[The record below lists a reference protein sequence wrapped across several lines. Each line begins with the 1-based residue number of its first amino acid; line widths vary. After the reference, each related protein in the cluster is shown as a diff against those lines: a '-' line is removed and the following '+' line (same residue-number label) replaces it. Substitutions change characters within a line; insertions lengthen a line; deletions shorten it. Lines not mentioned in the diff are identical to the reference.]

1 MTTKEYNNTEIAKR
15 VELLRKRSGM
25 SINKMATMA
34 GIDTGNLSRSI
45 NGKASFSDRVIYKIA
60 SALHV
65 SVDWLEKGIEPMFSP
80 TVASPSEVG
89 AGIIG
94 SNIDASNSKGFT
106 QTKLSLGRKKRLC
119 LHTMRLTAL
128 GLKTSMRSWKRKAC
142 LGIPEPAGCSVSLL
156 SSTLR

>member
-80 TVASPSEVG
+80 TVASLSEVG

-106 QTKLSLGRKKRLC
+106 QTISPTDALARELELLRKMVSDKDEEIKFLRAQLSTKISG
-119 LHTMRLTAL
+119 
-128 GLKTSMRSWKRKAC
+128 
-142 LGIPEPAGCSVSLL
+142 SV
-156 SSTLR
+156 

>member
-1 MTTKEYNNTEIAKR
+1 MTTKEYNNMEIAKR

-106 QTKLSLGRKKRLC
+106 QT
-119 LHTMRLTAL
+119 
-128 GLKTSMRSWKRKAC
+128 
-142 LGIPEPAGCSVSLL
+142 I
-156 SSTLR
+156 SSTDALARELELLRKMVSDKDEEIKFLRAQLSTKISGSV

>member
-60 SALHV
+60 SALNV

-80 TVASPSEVG
+80 TVASPSDVG

-106 QTKLSLGRKKRLC
+106 QT
-119 LHTMRLTAL
+119 
-128 GLKTSMRSWKRKAC
+128 
-142 LGIPEPAGCSVSLL
+142 I
-156 SSTLR
+156 SSTDALARELELLRKMVSDKDEEIKFLRAQLSTKISGSV

>member
-65 SVDWLEKGIEPMFSP
+65 SVDWLEKGIEPMFSS

-106 QTKLSLGRKKRLC
+106 QTIGSTDALARELELLRKMVADKDEEIKFLRAQLSTKISG
-119 LHTMRLTAL
+119 
-128 GLKTSMRSWKRKAC
+128 
-142 LGIPEPAGCSVSLL
+142 SV
-156 SSTLR
+156 

>member
-106 QTKLSLGRKKRLC
+106 QTF
-119 LHTMRLTAL
+119 
-128 GLKTSMRSWKRKAC
+128 
-142 LGIPEPAGCSVSLL
+142 
-156 SSTLR
+156 SSTDALARELELLRKMVSDKDEEIKFLRAQLSTKISGSV

>member
-65 SVDWLEKGIEPMFSP
+65 SVDWLEKGIEPKFSP

-106 QTKLSLGRKKRLC
+106 QT
-119 LHTMRLTAL
+119 
-128 GLKTSMRSWKRKAC
+128 
-142 LGIPEPAGCSVSLL
+142 I
-156 SSTLR
+156 SSTDALARELELLRKMVSDKDEEIKFLRAQLSTKISGSV

>member
-1 MTTKEYNNTEIAKR
+1 MNTNEEVINRITEI
-15 VELLRKRSGM
+15 RKKNGL
-25 SINKMATMA
+25 SINKLADKCGVNSA
-34 GIDTGNLSRSI
+34 NLSRSLA
-45 NGKASFSDRVIYKIA
+45 GKASLSDRVIYKIA

-106 QTKLSLGRKKRLC
+106 QTISPTDALARELELLRKMVSDKDEEIKFLRAQLSTKISG
-119 LHTMRLTAL
+119 
-128 GLKTSMRSWKRKAC
+128 
-142 LGIPEPAGCSVSLL
+142 SV
-156 SSTLR
+156 

>member
-94 SNIDASNSKGFT
+94 SNINASNSKGVN
-106 QTKLSLGRKKRLC
+106 QTIGNDAEVALWKKLYEDKCQEVEKANKR
-119 LHTMRLTAL
+119 
-128 GLKTSMRSWKRKAC
+128 
-142 LGIPEPAGCSVSLL
+142 IDQLL
-156 SSTLR
+156 SIIGGK

>member
-89 AGIIG
+89 AGITGSNVNGSNSSNVSQSIG
-94 SNIDASNSKGFT
+94 SDAALAAEN
-106 QTKLSLGRKKRLC
+106 KLLREQNEFLQSQV
-119 LHTMRLTAL
+119 
-128 GLKTSMRSWKRKAC
+128 KT
-142 LGIPEPAGCSVSLL
+142 LL
-156 SSTLR
+156 AIVGQK

>member
-80 TVASPSEVG
+80 TVASPSDVG

-106 QTKLSLGRKKRLC
+106 QT
-119 LHTMRLTAL
+119 
-128 GLKTSMRSWKRKAC
+128 
-142 LGIPEPAGCSVSLL
+142 I
-156 SSTLR
+156 SSTGALARELELLRKMVSDKDEEIKFLRAQLSTKISGSV

>member
-1 MTTKEYNNTEIAKR
+1 MTTKEHNNTEIAKR

-80 TVASPSEVG
+80 TVASPSDVG

-106 QTKLSLGRKKRLC
+106 QT
-119 LHTMRLTAL
+119 
-128 GLKTSMRSWKRKAC
+128 
-142 LGIPEPAGCSVSLL
+142 I
-156 SSTLR
+156 SSTDALARELELLRKMVSDKDEEIKFLRAQLSTKISGSV

>member
-65 SVDWLEKGIEPMFSP
+65 SVDWLEKGVEPMFSP

-106 QTKLSLGRKKRLC
+106 QTISPTDALARELELLRKMVSDKDEEIKFLRAQLSTKISG
-119 LHTMRLTAL
+119 
-128 GLKTSMRSWKRKAC
+128 
-142 LGIPEPAGCSVSLL
+142 SV
-156 SSTLR
+156 

>member
-106 QTKLSLGRKKRLC
+106 QTIGSTDALARELELLRKMVSDKDEEIKFLRAQLSTKISG
-119 LHTMRLTAL
+119 
-128 GLKTSMRSWKRKAC
+128 
-142 LGIPEPAGCSVSLL
+142 SV
-156 SSTLR
+156 

>member
-60 SALHV
+60 NALHV

-80 TVASPSEVG
+80 TVASTADVG
-89 AGIIG
+89 AGITG
-94 SNIDASNSKGFT
+94 SNVSQSISSDAALVRELELLKKMVADKDEEIKFLRAQLS
-106 QTKLSLGRKKRLC
+106 TKISG
-119 LHTMRLTAL
+119 
-128 GLKTSMRSWKRKAC
+128 
-142 LGIPEPAGCSVSLL
+142 SV
-156 SSTLR
+156 

>member
-94 SNIDASNSKGFT
+94 SNIDASNSKGLT
-106 QTKLSLGRKKRLC
+106 QAIGSTDALARELELLRKMVADKDEEIKFLRAQLSTKISG
-119 LHTMRLTAL
+119 
-128 GLKTSMRSWKRKAC
+128 
-142 LGIPEPAGCSVSLL
+142 SV
-156 SSTLR
+156 

>member
-45 NGKASFSDRVIYKIA
+45 KGKASFSDRVIYKIA

-106 QTKLSLGRKKRLC
+106 QTISPTDALARELELLRKMVSDKDEEIKFLRAQLSTKISG
-119 LHTMRLTAL
+119 
-128 GLKTSMRSWKRKAC
+128 
-142 LGIPEPAGCSVSLL
+142 SV
-156 SSTLR
+156 

>member
-1 MTTKEYNNTEIAKR
+1 MTTKAYNNTEIAKR

-106 QTKLSLGRKKRLC
+106 QTISPTDALARELELLRKMVSDKDEEIKFLRAQLSTKISG
-119 LHTMRLTAL
+119 
-128 GLKTSMRSWKRKAC
+128 
-142 LGIPEPAGCSVSLL
+142 SV
-156 SSTLR
+156 

>member
-94 SNIDASNSKGFT
+94 SNIDTSNSKGFT
-106 QTKLSLGRKKRLC
+106 QT
-119 LHTMRLTAL
+119 
-128 GLKTSMRSWKRKAC
+128 
-142 LGIPEPAGCSVSLL
+142 I
-156 SSTLR
+156 SSTDALARELELLRKMVSDKDEEIKFLRAQLSTKISGSV

>member
-60 SALHV
+60 NALHV

-106 QTKLSLGRKKRLC
+106 QTISPTDALARELELLRKMVSDKDEEIKFLRAQLSTKISG
-119 LHTMRLTAL
+119 
-128 GLKTSMRSWKRKAC
+128 
-142 LGIPEPAGCSVSLL
+142 SV
-156 SSTLR
+156 